1 MNVLSG
7 ELRQDL
13 DGLIDWAVRL
23 GGSDLLITH
32 GSSPMVRLTGEL
44 YPIEQYPPYPDDE
57 LARLIGSLL
66 SPQDA
71 QVLATER
78 QVDFSFGWRNQARVR
93 GNAFVQRGHPAVA
106 LRIIPD
112 RIPTLDEIGVPPQVR
127 DLMNLPQGL
136 ILFTGPTGSGKSTT
150 QAAMID
156 YVNHQRAVHVLTL
169 EDPIEYVHPHG
180 RGLVNQREVG
190 TDCLSFAHGLRAALR
205 EDPDVLLVGEMRDPD
220 SIGIT
225 LTIAE
230 TGHLVLS
237 TLHTN
242 DTASAV
248 DRIVDVFP
256 ADRQDQVRVQLA
268 GSLVAVVAQRLVP
281 RVGGGMVAAWEVLL
295 ANHAVRNLIRE
306 GKTRQIRNVLTL
318 SQPEGMF
325 TLEQSLSSLVAHG
338 IVSHADAVSRSMIPG
353 EVDAP
358 PATVG
363 NGR

>member
-1 MNVLSG
+1 MEV
-7 ELRQDL
+7 RDDI

-23 GGSDLLITH
+23 GGSDLLLTY

-44 YPIEQYPPYPDDE
+44 HAIDQYPAYSDE
-57 LARLIGSLL
+57 ELQAMIVALL
-66 SPQDA
+66 SAEDEVTFARQH
-71 QVLATER
+71 
-78 QVDFSFGWRNQARVR
+78 QVDFSFGWRGQARVR
-93 GNAFVQRGHPAVA
+93 GNAFVQRGHPALA

-127 DLMNLPQGL
+127 ELMHLPQGL
-136 ILFTGPTGSGKSTT
+136 VLFTGPTGSGKSTT

-156 YVNHQRAVHVLTL
+156 FVNHERAIHVLTL
-169 EDPIEYVHPHG
+169 EDPIEYVHQHG

-190 TDCLSFAHGLRAALR
+190 TDCTDFAQGLRAALR
-205 EDPDVLLVGEMRDPD
+205 EDPDVLLVGEMRDPE
-220 SIGIT
+220 SISIT

-256 ADRQDQVRVQLA
+256 AERQAQVRVQLA

-281 RVGGGMVAAWEVLL
+281 RVGGGMIAAWEVLL

-306 GKTRQIRNVLTL
+306 GKTRQIRNAITM
-318 SQPEGMF
+318 SQHEGMF
-325 TLEQSLSSLVAHG
+325 TLEQSLSALVQHG
-338 IVSHADAVSRSMIPG
+338 LVTHADAMSRSMIPS
-353 EVDAP
+353 EVDPP
-358 PATVG
+358 PAQNAP